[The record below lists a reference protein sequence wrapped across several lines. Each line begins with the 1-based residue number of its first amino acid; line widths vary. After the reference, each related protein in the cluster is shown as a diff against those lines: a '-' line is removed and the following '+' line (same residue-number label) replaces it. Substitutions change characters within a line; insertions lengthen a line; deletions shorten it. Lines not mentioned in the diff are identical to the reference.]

1 MDVPGPAEQLG
12 VPAERARVA
21 ADEHEHGSVESDEG
35 GSPRCPEA
43 AARRVGDHD
52 LGAEIRRGPPTAD
65 LAADDL
71 VATSAEVLLG
81 VGNR

>member
-12 VPAERARVA
+12 VTAERAGVT

-35 GSPRCPEA
+35 GGPRCTEA
-43 AARRVGDHD
+43 AARRVGDD
-52 LGAEIRRGPPTAD
+52 DVGAEVRRSAPTAD

-71 VATSAEVLLG
+71 VATTAEVLLG
-81 VGNR
+81 VGDR